1 MLVHHQ
7 DLLIY
12 IDLGYN
18 HMFSVY
24 LNDLLCQLRDQ
35 YIAYHMSSHFVV
47 QLYADDITLLDPTR
61 NSVIALF
68 DVCIEA

>member
-1 MLVHHQ
+1 
-7 DLLIY
+7 
-12 IDLGYN
+12 
-18 HMFSVY
+18 MFSVY

-35 YIAYHMSSHFVV
+35 YIGYHMSSHFVV